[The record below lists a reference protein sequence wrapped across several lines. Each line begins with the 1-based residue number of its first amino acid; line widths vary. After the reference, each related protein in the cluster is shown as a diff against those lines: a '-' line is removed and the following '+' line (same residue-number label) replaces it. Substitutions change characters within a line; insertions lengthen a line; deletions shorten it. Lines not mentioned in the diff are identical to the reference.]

1 MTIVKSGD
9 ETKKVTVEKMEGAE
23 KVQKE
28 LLIGPKENP
37 PNFAMRRFTVG
48 NGGQT
53 PLHTHDWE
61 HEVYILKGKGE
72 VMTEDGPQNI
82 EAGNTVYVNP
92 GEKHQFKSDSE
103 ELVFLCLVPN
113 RGEPSFEE

>member
-37 PNFAMRRFTVG
+37 RNFAMRRFTVG